1 MKGLPMSAV
10 AVYSGTFDPI
20 TNGHADIAI
29 RAANI
34 FDKVI
39 VAIAD
44 FPGASKKPIFTG
56 EERLQ
61 LAKTALAEKNN
72 IEVVTFSSL
81 LIDFVKESKANVII
95 RGIRSFTDFDYEAQ
109 LSGMNNHLD
118 PDIETVYMNCTP
130 ELGYISSTLVKEVAF
145 LGRNVSDLLHPVV
158 ATALAQ
164 RIAEIKK

>member
-1 MKGLPMSAV
+1 MSAV

-39 VAIAD
+39 VAVAD
-44 FPGASKKPIFTG
+44 FPGASKKPIFSG
-56 EERLQ
+56 EERIE
-61 LAKTALAEKNN
+61 LAKIALAEKRN
-72 IEVVTFSSL
+72 IEVVTFNSL
-81 LIDFVKESKANVII
+81 LVDFVKEVDAKVII

-118 PDIETVYMNCTP
+118 PNIETVYMNCTP

-145 LGRNVSDLLHPVV
+145 LGKDVSELLHPAV
-158 ATALAQ
+158 AYALAE
-164 RIAEIKK
+164 RIIELQNNK